1 MKGREYFASP
11 PLRKASLLGA
21 LEDQGFPVVPFHRK
35 ETPQGRSELTF
46 LCLQPLEQSLA
57 YGKRSGHTFE

>member
-35 ETPQGRSELTF
+35 ETPQGQSVVDLLVSPALRAELGLREALRTHF
-46 LCLQPLEQSLA
+46 
-57 YGKRSGHTFE
+57 